1 MKKILDIFKSDKKLM
16 AGGIAGVVAVVAG
29 AILHTK
35 ALNKAEQ
42 IKKEHEDAVKEFEE
56 VLELYP
62 DEYSEEDLQ
71 SDTMISQSIK
81 TLKMIRN
88 YALAVILEVVGAYI
102 VYKVSSVVTFKY
114 YGRGEDLVC
123 QTV

>member
-1 MKKILDIFKSDKKLM
+1 MKKIFDIFKSDKKLIV
-16 AGGIAGVVAVVAG
+16 GGIVGVAAVVAG

-42 IKKEHEDAVKEFEE
+42 INKEHEAAVKECEE

-62 DEYSEEDLQ
+62 DEYDEVDLK
-71 SDTMISQSIK
+71 SDNMILQINK

-88 YALAVILEVVGAYI
+88 YAFAVVLEAVGAYVI
-102 VYKVSSVVTFKY
+102 YNVSSVVAFKY

-123 QTV
+123 QMV

>member
-1 MKKILDIFKSDKKLM
+1 MKKIFDIFKSDKKLII
-16 AGGIAGVVAVVAG
+16 GGIAGVAAVVAG

-42 IKKEHEDAVKEFEE
+42 IKKEHEAAVKECEE

-62 DEYSEEDLQ
+62 DEYDEVDLK
-71 SDTMISQSIK
+71 SDNMILQINK

-88 YALAVILEVVGAYI
+88 YALAVVLEAVGAYI

-114 YGRGEDLVC
+114 YGRGEDLIC

>member
-1 MKKILDIFKSDKKLM
+1 MKKIFDIFKSDKKLIV
-16 AGGIAGVVAVVAG
+16 GGIVGVAAGVAG
-29 AILHTK
+29 LIIH
-35 ALNKAEQ
+35 NKAVYKAVQ
-42 IKKEHEDAVKEFEE
+42 IKKEHEDAVKECEE

-71 SDTMISQSIK
+71 SDMMITQINK

-88 YALAVILEVVGAYI
+88 YALAVVLEAVGAYI
-102 VYKVSSVVTFKY
+102 VYNVSSIVAFKY
-114 YGRGEDLVC
+114 YRKGEDLVC

>member
-1 MKKILDIFKSDKKLM
+1 MKKIFDIFKSDKKLII
-16 AGGIAGVVAVVAG
+16 GGIAGVAAVVAG

-88 YALAVILEVVGAYI
+88 YALAVVLEAVGAYI
-102 VYKVSSVVTFKY
+102 VYNVSSVVAFKY
-114 YGRGEDLVC
+114 YGGGEDLVC

>member
-1 MKKILDIFKSDKKLM
+1 MKKIFDIFKSDKKLI

-114 YGRGEDLVC
+114 YGRGEDLIC

>member
-1 MKKILDIFKSDKKLM
+1 MKKIFDIFKSDKKLIV
-16 AGGIAGVVAVVAG
+16 GGIVGVAAVVAG

-81 TLKMIRN
+81 TLKMVRN
-88 YALAVILEVVGAYI
+88 YAFAVILEAVGAYVI
-102 VYKVSSVVTFKY
+102 YNVSSIVAFKY
-114 YGRGEDLVC
+114 YRRGENLVC

>member
-1 MKKILDIFKSDKKLM
+1 MKKIFDIFKSDKKLIV
-16 AGGIAGVVAVVAG
+16 GGIVGVAAVVAG

-35 ALNKAEQ
+35 ALNKAKQ
-42 IKKEHEDAVKEFEE
+42 INKEHEDAVKEFEE

-88 YALAVILEVVGAYI
+88 YAFAVVLEAVGGYI
-102 VYKVSSVVTFKY
+102 IYNVSSVVAFKY
-114 YGRGEDLVC
+114 YRRGEDLAC
-123 QTV
+123 QMV

>member
-1 MKKILDIFKSDKKLM
+1 MKKIFDIFKSDKKLIV
-16 AGGIAGVVAVVAG
+16 GGIVGVAAVVAG
-29 AILHTK
+29 AIRHTK
-35 ALNKAEQ
+35 ALKKAEQ
-42 IKKEHEDAVKEFEE
+42 IKKEHEDAVKECEE

-71 SDTMISQSIK
+71 SDMMITQINK

-88 YALAVILEVVGAYI
+88 YAPAVVLEAVSGFIMYGVGSAVAFEYRR
-102 VYKVSSVVTFKY
+102 
-114 YGRGEDLVC
+114 RGEDLAC

>member
-1 MKKILDIFKSDKKLM
+1 MKKIFDIFKSDKKLIV
-16 AGGIAGVVAVVAG
+16 GGIAGVVAVVAG

-88 YALAVILEVVGAYI
+88 YALAVVLEAVGAYVI
-102 VYKVSSVVTFKY
+102 YNVSSVVAFKY

>member
-1 MKKILDIFKSDKKLM
+1 MKKIFDIFKSDKKLIV
-16 AGGIAGVVAVVAG
+16 GGIVGVAAVVAG

-88 YALAVILEVVGAYI
+88 YAFVVVLEAVGGYI
-102 VYKVSSVVTFKY
+102 IYNVSSVVAFKY
-114 YGRGEDLVC
+114 YRRGEDLACRMV
-123 QTV
+123 

>member
-1 MKKILDIFKSDKKLM
+1 MKKIFDIFKSDKKLII
-16 AGGIAGVVAVVAG
+16 GGIAGVAAGVAG
-29 AILHTK
+29 LIIH
-35 ALNKAEQ
+35 NKAVYKAVQ

-56 VLELYP
+56 VLELCP
-62 DEYSEEDLQ
+62 DEYNEEDLQ
-71 SDTMISQSIK
+71 SDIMTSQSIK

-88 YALAVILEVVGAYI
+88 YAFAVILEAVGAYVI
-102 VYKVSSVVTFKY
+102 YNVSSVVAFKY

>member
-1 MKKILDIFKSDKKLM
+1 MKKIFDIFKSDKKLIV
-16 AGGIAGVVAVVAG
+16 GGIVGVAAVVAG

-88 YALAVILEVVGAYI
+88 YAFAVVLEAVGAYVI
-102 VYKVSSVVTFKY
+102 YNVSSVAAFKY
-114 YGRGEDLVC
+114 YGRGEDLAC

>member
-1 MKKILDIFKSDKKLM
+1 MKKIFDIFKSDKKLIV
-16 AGGIAGVVAVVAG
+16 GGIVGVAAVVAG

-88 YALAVILEVVGAYI
+88 YTPAVVLEAVGAYI
-102 VYKVSSVVTFKY
+102 VYNVSSVVAFKY

>member
-1 MKKILDIFKSDKKLM
+1 MKKIFDIFKSDKKLIV
-16 AGGIAGVVAVVAG
+16 GGIVGVAAVVAG

-42 IKKEHEDAVKEFEE
+42 IKKEHEDAVKQCEE

-62 DEYSEEDLQ
+62 DEYDEVDLQ
-71 SDTMISQSIK
+71 SDNMILQINK

-88 YALAVILEVVGAYI
+88 YAPAVILEAVSGFIMYGVGSTVAFEYRR
-102 VYKVSSVVTFKY
+102 
-114 YGRGEDLVC
+114 RGEDLVC

>member
-1 MKKILDIFKSDKKLM
+1 MKKIFDIFKSDKKLIV
-16 AGGIAGVVAVVAG
+16 GGIVGVAAVVAG

-88 YALAVILEVVGAYI
+88 YAPAVVLEAVSGFIMYGVGSAVAFEYRR
-102 VYKVSSVVTFKY
+102 
-114 YGRGEDLVC
+114 RGEDLVC

>member
-1 MKKILDIFKSDKKLM
+1 MKKIFDIFKSDKKLIV
-16 AGGIAGVVAVVAG
+16 GGIVGVAAVVAG

-42 IKKEHEDAVKEFEE
+42 IKKEHEDAVKQCEE

-62 DEYSEEDLQ
+62 DEYDEVDLQ
-71 SDTMISQSIK
+71 SDNMILQINK

-88 YALAVILEVVGAYI
+88 YAPAVVLEAVGAYI
-102 VYKVSSVVTFKY
+102 VYNVSSVVAFKY
-114 YGRGEDLVC
+114 YGRGEDLAC

>member
-1 MKKILDIFKSDKKLM
+1 MKKIFDIFKSDKKLIV
-16 AGGIAGVVAVVAG
+16 GGIVGVAAVVAG
-29 AILHTK
+29 AIRHTK
-35 ALNKAEQ
+35 ALKKAEQ
-42 IKKEHEDAVKEFEE
+42 IKKEHEDAVKECEE

-71 SDTMISQSIK
+71 SDMMITQINK

-88 YALAVILEVVGAYI
+88 YAPAVVLEAVSGFIMYGVGSAVVFEYRR
-102 VYKVSSVVTFKY
+102 
-114 YGRGEDLVC
+114 RGEDLVC

>member
-1 MKKILDIFKSDKKLM
+1 MKKIFDIFKSDKKLII
-16 AGGIAGVVAVVAG
+16 GGIAGVAAVVAG

-88 YALAVILEVVGAYI
+88 YAFAVILEAVGAYI
-102 VYKVSSVVTFKY
+102 VYNVSSVVAFKY

>member
-1 MKKILDIFKSDKKLM
+1 MKKIFEIFKSDKKLIV
-16 AGGIAGVVAVVAG
+16 GGIVGVAAVVAG

-88 YALAVILEVVGAYI
+88 YAFAVILEAVGAYVI
-102 VYKVSSVVTFKY
+102 YNVSSVVAFKY
-114 YGRGEDLVC
+114 YGRGEDLAC

>member
-1 MKKILDIFKSDKKLM
+1 MKKIFDIFKSDKKLIV
-16 AGGIAGVVAVVAG
+16 GGIVGVAAVVAG

-42 IKKEHEDAVKEFEE
+42 IKKEHEAAVKECEE

-62 DEYSEEDLQ
+62 DEYDEVDLK
-71 SDTMISQSIK
+71 SDNMILQINK

-88 YALAVILEVVGAYI
+88 YALAVVLEAVGAYI
-102 VYKVSSVVTFKY
+102 VYNVSSAVAFKY

>member
-1 MKKILDIFKSDKKLM
+1 MKKIFDIFKSDKKLIV
-16 AGGIAGVVAVVAG
+16 GGIVGVAAVVAG

-88 YALAVILEVVGAYI
+88 YACAVALEAVGGYI
-102 VYKVSSVVTFKY
+102 IYNVSSVVAFKY
-114 YGRGEDLVC
+114 YGRGEDLIC

>member
-1 MKKILDIFKSDKKLM
+1 MKKIFDIFKSDKKLI

>member
-1 MKKILDIFKSDKKLM
+1 MKKIFDIFKSDKKLIV
-16 AGGIAGVVAVVAG
+16 GGIVGVAAVVAG

-88 YALAVILEVVGAYI
+88 YAFAVVLEAVGGYI
-102 VYKVSSVVTFKY
+102 IYNVSSVVAFKY
-114 YGRGEDLVC
+114 YRRGEDLACRMV
-123 QTV
+123 

>member
-1 MKKILDIFKSDKKLM
+1 MKKIFDIFKNDKKLIV
-16 AGGIAGVVAVVAG
+16 GGIAGVVAVVAG

-88 YALAVILEVVGAYI
+88 YALAVVLEAVGAYVI
-102 VYKVSSVVTFKY
+102 YNVSSVVAFKY
-114 YGRGEDLVC
+114 YGRGEDLAC

>member
-1 MKKILDIFKSDKKLM
+1 MKKIFDIFKSDKKLIV
-16 AGGIAGVVAVVAG
+16 GGIVGVAAVVAG

-88 YALAVILEVVGAYI
+88 YAFAVILEAVGAYVI
-102 VYKVSSVVTFKY
+102 YNVSSVVAFKY

>member
-1 MKKILDIFKSDKKLM
+1 MKKIFDIFKSDKKLIV
-16 AGGIAGVVAVVAG
+16 GGIVGVAAVVAG

-88 YALAVILEVVGAYI
+88 YAFAVILEAVGAYVI
-102 VYKVSSVVTFKY
+102 YNVSSVVAFKY
-114 YGRGEDLVC
+114 YGRGEDLAC

>member
-1 MKKILDIFKSDKKLM
+1 MKKIFDIFKSDKKLII
-16 AGGIAGVVAVVAG
+16 GGIAGVAAVVAG

-42 IKKEHEDAVKEFEE
+42 IKKEHEAAVKECEE

-62 DEYSEEDLQ
+62 DEYDEVDLK
-71 SDTMISQSIK
+71 SDNMILQINK

-88 YALAVILEVVGAYI
+88 YALAVVLEAVGAYI
-102 VYKVSSVVTFKY
+102 VYNVSSAVAFKY

>member
-1 MKKILDIFKSDKKLM
+1 MKKIFDIFKSDKKLIV
-16 AGGIAGVVAVVAG
+16 GGIVGVAAVVAG

-88 YALAVILEVVGAYI
+88 YAFAVVLEAVGGYI
-102 VYKVSSVVTFKY
+102 IYNVSSVVAFKY
-114 YGRGEDLVC
+114 YRRGEDLAC
-123 QTV
+123 QMV

>member
-1 MKKILDIFKSDKKLM
+1 MKKIFDIFKSDKKLIV
-16 AGGIAGVVAVVAG
+16 GGIVGVAAVVAG

-56 VLELYP
+56 VLELCP
-62 DEYSEEDLQ
+62 DEYNEEDLQ
-71 SDTMISQSIK
+71 SDIMTSQSIK

-88 YALAVILEVVGAYI
+88 YAPAVVLEAVGAYVI
-102 VYKVSSVVTFKY
+102 YNVSSVVAFKY
-114 YGRGEDLVC
+114 YRRGEDLVC

>member
-1 MKKILDIFKSDKKLM
+1 MKKIFDIFKSDKKLII
-16 AGGIAGVVAVVAG
+16 GGIAGVAAGVAG
-29 AILHTK
+29 LIIH
-35 ALNKAEQ
+35 NKAVYKAVQ

-88 YALAVILEVVGAYI
+88 YAFAVILEAVGAYVI
-102 VYKVSSVVTFKY
+102 YNVSSVVAFKY

>member
-1 MKKILDIFKSDKKLM
+1 MKKIFDIFKSDKKLIV
-16 AGGIAGVVAVVAG
+16 GGIVGVAAVVAG

-42 IKKEHEDAVKEFEE
+42 IKKEHEDAVKQCEE

-62 DEYSEEDLQ
+62 DEYDEVDLQ
-71 SDTMISQSIK
+71 SDNMILQINK

-88 YALAVILEVVGAYI
+88 YAPAVVIEAVSGFIMYGVGSAVAFEYRR
-102 VYKVSSVVTFKY
+102 
-114 YGRGEDLVC
+114 RGEDLVC

>member
-1 MKKILDIFKSDKKLM
+1 MKKIFDIFKSDKKLIV
-16 AGGIAGVVAVVAG
+16 GGIVGVAAVVAG

-114 YGRGEDLVC
+114 YGRGEDLIC

>member
-114 YGRGEDLVC
+114 YGRGEDLIC

>member
-1 MKKILDIFKSDKKLM
+1 MKKIFDIFKSDKKLIV
-16 AGGIAGVVAVVAG
+16 GGIVGVAAVVAG

-42 IKKEHEDAVKEFEE
+42 IKKEHEDAVKECEE

-62 DEYSEEDLQ
+62 DEYNEEDLQ
-71 SDTMISQSIK
+71 SDTMILQINK
-81 TLKMIRN
+81 TLKTIRN
-88 YALAVILEVVGAYI
+88 YALAVVLEAVGAYI
-102 VYKVSSVVTFKY
+102 VYNVSSAVAFKY
-114 YGRGEDLVC
+114 YRRGEDLAC